1 MTVLKVV
8 IYKVVIYKMSDK
20 KLPDES
26 GRRGFEESV
35 VEEIKDILQTHGKQE
50 LVNYFN
56 ELLTYKK
63 LSKQVSIDFI
73 ILFENTYKT
82 MICSG
87 HFLSRSI
94 YSQSYTDY

>member
-1 MTVLKVV
+1 
-8 IYKVVIYKMSDK
+8 MSDK

-26 GRRGFEESV
+26 FEESV
-35 VEEIKDILQTHGKQE
+35 VEEINDVLQTHGKQE

-73 ILFENTYKT
+73 INFENAYKT
-82 MICSG
+82 IIDSG
-87 HFLSRSI
+87 HFHSRSI
-94 YSQSYTDY
+94 NLQSYTQY

>member
-1 MTVLKVV
+1 MAA
-8 IYKVVIYKMSDK
+8 K

-26 GRRGFEESV
+26 GRSSFEESV
-35 VEEIKDILQTHGKQE
+35 VEEINDVLQTHGKQE

-73 ILFENTYKT
+73 IMFENTYKNIT
-82 MICSG
+82 YSG
-87 HFLSRSI
+87 HFHSRSI
-94 YSQSYTDY
+94 NLQSYTD